1 MITFTLVFSYLVA
14 GFCSY
19 FPPEWVLSA
28 AIMTFFMVVGL
39 TFAAIRMKETTIG
52 YLKGI
57 AIALICSMIPMIV
70 FMLIYPNLWLV
81 YLIECI
87 VVTLYSLFIIFDT
100 KNIIEHYSVDDYIS
114 ASVALYIDII

>member
-70 FMLIYPNLWLV
+70 FMLIDPNLWLV
-81 YLIECI
+81 YLIE
-87 VVTLYSLFIIFDT
+87 
-100 KNIIEHYSVDDYIS
+100 
-114 ASVALYIDII
+114 